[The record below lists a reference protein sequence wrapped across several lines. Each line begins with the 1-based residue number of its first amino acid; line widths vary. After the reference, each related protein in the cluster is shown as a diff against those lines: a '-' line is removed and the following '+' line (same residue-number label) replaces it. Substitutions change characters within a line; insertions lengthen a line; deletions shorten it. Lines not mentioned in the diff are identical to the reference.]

1 MNAPQPIVTSDP
13 QRRDCLPC
21 VRDLRIGLNDVLGWL
36 AQGQTPEKSVAEYPE
51 LGAENGRV
59 CRANVAEHE
68 VHEVRMNVAV

>member
-51 LGAENGRV
+51 LGA
-59 CRANVAEHE
+59 
-68 VHEVRMNVAV
+68 